1 MTIVAEIHVAGENE
15 VRTIVVASAD
25 SRKLD
30 SVARSLLQFNEVR
43 KIYLT
48 TGKSNLTIEVT
59 TKTVK
64 SFHELLTTKLLSIE
78 GLSVASS
85 NMVIQTMR
93 SRKETM
99 NRLGSRQVQRSGFV
113 AFSRG
118 YGQGKSDR

>member
-1 MTIVAEIHVAGENE
+1 MTIVAEIHVAGGNE

-64 SFHELLTTKLLSIE
+64 SFHELLTTKLSSIE

>member
-64 SFHELLTTKLLSIE
+64 SFHELLTTKLSSIE

>member
-1 MTIVAEIHVAGENE
+1 VAEIHVAGENE
-15 VRTIVVASAD
+15 VRTIVVANAD

-48 TGKSNLTIEVT
+48 TGKSNLTIEVA

-64 SFHELLTTKLLSIE
+64 SFHELLTTKLSSIE